1 MTEPTV
7 PSPPDKTIR
16 IGPRRWPLALG
27 ALICIVAGVLV
38 AVLITSNTVR
48 KANPPETSPTPTVT
62 DPVTPTD
69 PAPRPAPA
77 WFALDDFERA
87 AVRNGLGTAPIGG
100 RWSILGH
107 RPERKDF
114 AVRDGSAIIAL
125 RKPGNG
131 REAYLGKIKQVS
143 SDLRVSFAIEAL
155 PRGGPLYVYVFGRRV
170 ADYSA
175 YAAVLYIDPRGRVRL
190 SLSAYLDSQ
199 DGLNISDLVWPTVI
213 GAGETLHVRV
223 QTFRVNPTQLRVK
236 VWRADEAEPVDWAI
250 EMLDKKSP
258 GLQRP
263 GAIGFGSYVSMRATN
278 APARVRLLDLS
289 AKPV

>member
-1 MTEPTV
+1 M

-48 KANPPETSPTPTVT
+48 EANPPETSPTATAT
-62 DPVTPTD
+62 ATNTATRTD

-87 AVRNGLGTAPIGG
+87 TVRNGLGTAPIGG
-100 RWSILGH
+100 RWSILGP

-125 RKPGNG
+125 RRPGNG
-131 REAYLGKIKQVS
+131 REAYLGAVKQVS

-155 PRGGPLYVYVFGRRV
+155 PSGGPLYVYVFGRRV
-170 ADYSA
+170 ADYTA

-190 SLSAYLDSQ
+190 SVSAYLDSQ

-223 QTFRVNPTQLRVK
+223 QTFRVNPTQIRAK

-250 EMLDKKSP
+250 EMLDKKSA

-263 GAIGFGSYVSMRATN
+263 GGIGFGSYVSMRATN
-278 APARVRLLDLS
+278 APARVRLQDLS